1 MSDLHTPN
9 PGANIVAILHTG
21 LGGYRVKKA
30 KGKEKPSAR
39 GRDRERGKEKQT
51 EIQTDGERQGGRERV
66 WERDKKI

>member
-30 KGKEKPSAR
+30 KDGETEREGKRNRQKYRQME
-39 GRDRERGKEKQT
+39 GDREA
-51 EIQTDGERQGGRERV
+51 ERE
-66 WERDKKI
+66 